1 MLRMLKVKT
10 LNVWIESLFGLNST
24 FIYETFLEF
33 VQLLSHDPKSIA
45 GGEHALKGK
54 LVSETW
60 VEIILSKGYKSSF
73 TLKCRLF

>member
-24 FIYETFLEF
+24 FIYEPFLEF

-45 GGEHALKGK
+45 GGEQALKE
-54 LVSETW
+54 SW
-60 VEIILSKGYKSSF
+60 
-73 TLKCRLF
+73 